1 MIAFV
6 QTNVISTFP
15 VTSHLLEEMM
25 MHMAGQ
31 PYREV
36 PNVVDANPGSLE
48 RWTGTYAVGDDII
61 DVAAGGNAL
70 RVTPHG
76 WTAYAAVH
84 SLPGQ
89 NIEPLLEMSSE
100 VDRIVGAFLS
110 GDYQPLHDAYQGRV
124 PVGQLKQLYE
134 ERLAQR
140 EAEYGPLQGY
150 EVLGT
155 GAGEE
160 FHFTIVRYR
169 YEREPILRTY
179 VWSREEAGNLRGVTA
194 RRIDPTTRFYPVE
207 GGGFQSWDP
216 STGASVTAKF
226 EDSAFIVERDA
237 GNVVARQ

>member
-1 MIAFV
+1 
-6 QTNVISTFP
+6 
-15 VTSHLLEEMM
+15 MM
-25 MHMAGQ
+25 RMAGQ
-31 PYREV
+31 PYPEV
-36 PNVVDANPGSLE
+36 PNVVGVKPGSLE
-48 RWTGTYAVGDDII
+48 RRTGTYAVGDDKI
-61 DVAAGGNAL
+61 DIAADGNAL

-76 WTAYAAVH
+76 WAAYAAVH

-89 NIEPLLEMSSE
+89 NIEPLLKMSSE

-124 PVGQLKQLYE
+124 PVEQLKQLYE

-155 GAGEE
+155 GAGQE

-179 VWSREEAGNLRGVTA
+179 VWSREEAGNLRGVTT
-194 RRIDPTTRFYPVE
+194 RRMNPTSRFYPVE

-226 EDSAFIVERDA
+226 DGSAFIVEREA
-237 GNVVARQ
+237 GNVLARREG